1 MKIFYL
7 FSIALLINISL
18 TYSQSAT
25 IKQDKPTI
33 AILGSF
39 HFAGSSDLIA
49 LKVDDLKS
57 EKRQK
62 EISDLIDALAKFKP
76 TKVIL
81 EYPYKNNKLDS
92 LYQQYIKAEHSLSI
106 NERQQ
111 IGFRLANKMNHNNIY
126 PADHQMDLP
135 FNELMSFLQES
146 GQMQEFQKLLD
157 FMKTEVLTS
166 MQNTYDKSS
175 LKEYF
180 VWLNSDRLDKMN
192 KNLYLQSINNIGS
205 LNNFIG
211 TDVVTKWW
219 ERNFRIMRN
228 IDEIAEP
235 NDRILILFG
244 QGHTALLKDFY
255 KDRDDVIYAD
265 ILNYLKN

>member
-1 MKIFYL
+1 MKTYFL
-7 FSIALLINISL
+7 FSVAFLINLSFS
-18 TYSQSAT
+18 YSQPE
-25 IKQDKPTI
+25 IFNQDKPTI

-62 EISDLIDALAKFKP
+62 EILDLVEALAKFKP

-81 EYPYKNNKLDS
+81 EYPYGNNKLDS
-92 LYQQYIKAEHSLSI
+92 LYQQYIKAEHDLSI

-111 IGFRLANKMNHNNIY
+111 IGFRLAHKMNHINIY
-126 PADHQMDLP
+126 YADHQMNLP
-135 FNELMSFLQES
+135 FNELMTFLQEN
-146 GQMQEFQKLLD
+146 GRMQEFQKLLD
-157 FMKTEVLTS
+157 FMKTEVLSS
-166 MQNTYDKSS
+166 MQNTYDNST

-180 VWLNSDRLDKMN
+180 IWLNSDKQDKMN
-192 KNLYLQSINNIGS
+192 KNLYLKNVNIMGSANNY
-205 LNNFIG
+205 IG

-255 KDRDDVIYAD
+255 KDRDDIVFVD